1 MTPALTPGTTLV
13 IERNASALPIAPE
26 LSVIVPCYNEAANV
40 GPLVAKLDEALR
52 GISWEVIFVDDNS
65 PDGTA
70 DTARRIGSTDARVR
84 CIRRIGRRGLASA
97 VVEGALASSA
107 PYVAVMDGD
116 LQHDE
121 RLLPRMLDLLR
132 RHECELVI
140 ASRHL
145 SPGDSDGLASPWRHT
160 LSSGGI
166 RLAQRLLPVPVT
178 DPMSGFFMLPQP
190 LLEHL
195 VPRLTSQ
202 GFKILLDIL
211 LSMPGDV
218 RVRELPG
225 TFRERRAGSSKLD
238 ILVLAQFVGLLLDK
252 LLHGLVPLRF
262 IAFAAVGALGLVVH
276 LSVLTACLEAARLGF
291 SWSQVVATVVAMA
304 FNFQLNNQIT
314 YRDQRLRGPALVRG
328 LFLFMTVCGLGAAA
342 NIGIARALYWDHTG
356 WTIAGATGALVG
368 LVWNYAVSATLVWR
382 TR

>member
-1 MTPALTPGTTLV
+1 MTPGMTLV
-13 IERNASALPIAPE
+13 VERAASAPLTAPE
-26 LSVIVPCYNEAANV
+26 LSVVVPCYNEAANV
-40 GPLVAKLDEALR
+40 GPLVAKLDQALR
-52 GISWEVIFVDDNS
+52 GVAWEVIFVDDNS

-84 CIRRIGRRGLASA
+84 CIRRVGRRGLASA

-195 VPRLTSQ
+195 VPRLTAQ

-225 TFRERRAGSSKLD
+225 TFRERQAGNSKLD

-276 LSVLTACLEAARLGF
+276 LSVLTVCLEAARLGF
-291 SWSQVVATVVAMA
+291 SWSQLVATIVAMA

-314 YRDQRLRGPALVRG
+314 YRDQRLRGAGLVRG
-328 LFLFMTVCGLGAAA
+328 LLLFMTVCGLGAAA

>member
-145 SPGDSDGLASPWRHT
+145 SPGDLDGLASPWRHT

>member
-166 RLAQRLLPVPVT
+166 RLAQRFLPVPVT